1 MTTRRYTPLIS
12 SNVYFAGDGSGM
24 AVYDAGSGDT
34 HFLYLDSKVMKEL
47 LTAAVMTL
55 DDLQRRLSIAKDE
68 ASELAHEM
76 ISLGLMIES
85 D

>member
-1 MTTRRYTPLIS
+1 
-12 SNVYFAGDGSGM
+12 M